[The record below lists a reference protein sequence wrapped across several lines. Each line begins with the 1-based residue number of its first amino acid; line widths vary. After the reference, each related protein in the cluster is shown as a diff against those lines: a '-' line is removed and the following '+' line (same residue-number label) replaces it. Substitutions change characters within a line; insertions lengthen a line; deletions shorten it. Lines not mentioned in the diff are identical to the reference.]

1 MAIKNHEETQL
12 QNAIRVK
19 LSECG
24 LIVRNNVGTFLTMNG
39 YPISI
44 GIVGMADLTLFAK
57 GGKTIFIEIKT
68 PSGRLS
74 EGQKRFRQTVTE
86 LGFEYIII
94 RSRKEAEELCL
105 QLKKL
110 NNS

>member
-1 MAIKNHEETQL
+1 MAVKNHKETQL
-12 QNAIRVK
+12 QNAIRVE

-24 LIVRNNVGTFLTMNG
+24 LVIRNNVGTFLTMNG

-57 GGKTIFIEIKT
+57 GGKTIFIEVKT

-86 LGFEYIII
+86 LGFDYVII
-94 RSRKEAEELCL
+94 RSMKEAEELCL

>member
-1 MAIKNHEETQL
+1 
-12 QNAIRVK
+12 
-19 LSECG
+19 
-24 LIVRNNVGTFLTMNG
+24 MNG

-44 GIVGMADLTLFAK
+44 GVVGMADLTLFAR
-57 GGKTIFIEIKT
+57 GGKTIFIEVKT

-74 EGQKRFRQTVTE
+74 EGQKRFCQTVTE
-86 LGFEYIII
+86 LGFDYVIIH
-94 RSRKEAEELCL
+94 SMKEAEELCL